1 MKKIVLF
8 LFMFLFLPSLWA
20 QKIAK
25 HQFSYTS
32 EALDKVILDI
42 ENKFSVK
49 FSYVAEIVK
58 DKKITLVKKKYSLAE
73 ISLEIEKQAQLKNI
87 KIDDRFYSLVK
98 NEVEISDKFTYLDA
112 ILIEGFLAKGINK
125 TNEEYIIYPQK
136 VETLPGVTDADV
148 LLSLQQLPGVK
159 SPNETATGL
168 HVRGGTSDQNLVL
181 WDGIRLYHPGHLF
194 GMISGINP
202 AIAQSVNFYNK
213 AVNPKF
219 GERISSIIDI
229 KSSDKIVHKFE
240 GNAGLNTLNAD
251 LDLKASLLKNK
262 LGIQVA
268 ARKSVTEWFQSPTFR
283 QLEDKVFQN
292 TVFNDFD
299 NENKF
304 QFQDFSTKLNFK
316 PSDKTS
322 ISFSG
327 IYIDNDLEYT
337 NKTEGNTK
345 DNQQMNISNYGFSI
359 NWSQKYS
366 SRFHQKVLLF
376 YSNYD
381 FDYEKREQFSP
392 SEFEAY
398 KKVNRITDSG
408 LEANFNYLFNSK
420 FTLDFGY
427 QLFGNDVSHLFN
439 TFNQDLGVV
448 LSLKQVYTINHIGY
462 SYLKFD
468 NKKWSLYSG
477 FRLSKFSNNGSV
489 FEPRIL
495 AQKRFS
501 EHFIWQISYERRSQI
516 LSQIRENTIN
526 DLSLENYVWALSDNS
541 SYPIQK
547 ANHFATGII
556 FKKNNWLMDLDIY
569 HKQIDGITTSTF
581 GFSNQNVTSIYK
593 GNGFTNGLDLLLQ
606 KNGRSWNAW
615 MTYTFQD
622 SQNRFET
629 INNYD
634 YFSVNSNIT
643 HALNLSFNKKW
654 KKYSLTAGWFL
665 NSGKPYSSL
674 DENEQATDLNAKTLQ
689 AYHRLDV
696 SGFYQFYDKE
706 NKNLKV
712 GFSIYNCYNNRT
724 VISKE
729 FERKFSDFGDFATPR
744 YTVRDYYSLGITPNV
759 FVRMSF

>member
-1 MKKIVLF
+1 MKKRLLF
-8 LFMFLFLPSLWA
+8 LFMFLFLQSIWA
-20 QKIAK
+20 QKNEK
-25 HQFSYTS
+25 YQFAYTN
-32 EALDKVILDI
+32 EVVDKVVLDI

-49 FSYVAEIVK
+49 FSYIAEILK
-58 DKKITLVKKKYSLAE
+58 DKTITLVKKNYSLDE
-73 ISLEIEKQAQLKNI
+73 INLEIEKQTQI
-87 KIDDRFYSLVK
+87 KIVKINNRFYSLVK
-98 NEVEISDKFTYLDA
+98 SEEENTAKITYLDA

-202 AIAQSVNFYNK
+202 AICQSVNFYNK

-229 KSSDKIVHKFE
+229 QSSDKIVNQLE
-240 GNAGLNTLNAD
+240 GNAGVNALNAD
-251 LDLKASLLKNK
+251 IDIKAPLAKEK

-268 ARKSVTEWFQSPTFR
+268 ARKSLTEWFQSTTFR

-292 TVFNDFD
+292 TIFNDFG
-299 NENKF
+299 NQNKF

-316 PSDKTS
+316 PNKRTF
-322 ISFSG
+322 ISLSG
-327 IYIDNDLEYT
+327 IYIDNDLKYS
-337 NKTEGNTK
+337 NKTENNTT
-345 DNQQMNISNYGFSI
+345 DNQQMNISNYGFSL

-366 SRFHQKVLLF
+366 SKLKQQVVFY

-381 FDYEKREQFSP
+381 FDYEKKEQFST

-408 LEANFNYLFNSK
+408 VEANFNYLFNTK
-420 FTLDFGY
+420 FTLEFGY

-448 LSLKQVYTINHIGY
+448 LSLKQVYSINHIGY

-468 NKKWSLYSG
+468 AKDWNIYSG
-477 FRLSKFSNNGSV
+477 FRWSRFGKTGNFL
-489 FEPRIL
+489 EPRIL
-495 AQKRFS
+495 VQKKFS
-501 EHFIWQISYERRSQI
+501 EYFIWQISYERRSQI
-516 LSQIRENTIN
+516 LSQIRENTVN
-526 DLSLENYVWALSDNS
+526 DLSLENYVWASSDNS

-547 ANHFATGII
+547 AHHFATGII
-556 FKKNNWLMDLDIY
+556 LKKNNWLLDLDIY
-569 HKQIDGITTSTF
+569 HKQVNGITTSTF

-606 KNGRSWNAW
+606 KTAGDWSAW

-622 SQNRFET
+622 SQNRFAT
-629 INNYD
+629 INNYN
-634 YFSVNSNIT
+634 YFLVNSNIK

-665 NSGKPYSSL
+665 HSGKPYSAL
-674 DENEQATDLNAKTLQ
+674 DENEQATDLNAKTLP

-696 SGFYQFYDKE
+696 SGFYQFYNKQ

-724 VISKE
+724 IISKE

-744 YTVRDYYSLGITPNV
+744 YAVKDYYSLGITPNV
-759 FVRMSF
+759 FVRINF